1 MSPTLETVEVPLQV
15 DEDCVACAERLHD
28 GLAQHRGIAAVE
40 PAASGSSVL
49 VRYDPDL
56 CSLDCLERTAQELR
70 VELAGHFEHQV
81 LRVSGMDC
89 YDCAQTIERA
99 VGRLPGVTYASVNFP
114 AARMRV
120 EYRPA
125 TIDMERVAKSVSA
138 LGYQVSD
145 AATAQAAQVA
155 APLWKR
161 RDVTTSTAA
170 ALLALAFVLDLA
182 TSLRPLAL
190 ALYAATILIGGFGVA
205 RSGLAALRGTR
216 RPDINFLMTI
226 AVIGAAAIGAWLEA
240 GLVVVLFSV
249 GEALEGRAV
258 ERARR
263 ELAGLVSLAPETAR
277 VRRSQTREGE
287 ASVEEVEV
295 PIAELAVGDLAVIR
309 PGERIPSDGIVTEGA
324 SAVDQAPI
332 TGESTPVD
340 KETGDQVFAGTL
352 NTQGL
357 LIVEVRSAPGDTT
370 LDKIARLVTEA
381 QARKSPSERWV
392 DAFAKV
398 YTPIVIGVAIL
409 VATVPLGFGVSFAT
423 AFYAALALLI
433 LACPCALVIS
443 TPVSIVSALGRASA
457 AGVLVKGGAYLERI
471 AQVDTVAFDKT
482 GTLTTGKPQVVAI
495 EALDGT
501 EDRVLTVAAGLEQG
515 SEHPLAQAI
524 LAAARGGGLTLAPV
538 EDFQALT
545 GLGAQGRVAGEA
557 VRVGNPRLFGE
568 TLDVRT
574 RAAVDRLEEGGRTV
588 VVVEVEGS
596 PIGVLGLAD
605 EPRPEAGEAIAA
617 LSRLGIERTVLLTG
631 DNRATAEAIGRRLG
645 ITDVRAELL
654 PQDKAAAVTALGG
667 SVAMVGDGVND
678 APALAAADVG
688 IAMGSAGSDTAI
700 EVADVALMGDDPRKA
715 AGLVGLARWT
725 RSVVR
730 QNIAFSLGTK
740 LLALVVL
747 AGGALPLWAAVAT
760 DVGASLIVVANGLRL
775 LRRSP
780 RGRLRGLPL
789 LEAPPRRESAAS
801 KAFPIVLQPAA
812 GADGC
817 ADDCCPTEI
826 NGVGVRQK
834 T

>member
-1 MSPTLETVEVPLQV
+1 MPRTLETVEVPLHI
-15 DEDCVACAERLHD
+15 DEDCVACAGRLRD
-28 GLAQHRGIAAVE
+28 GLAQHRGIAAIE
-40 PAASGSSVL
+40 PGASGSSVL

-56 CSLDCLERTAQELR
+56 CSLDCLEETARELH
-70 VELAGHFEHQV
+70 VELVGRFEHRV
-81 LRVSGMDC
+81 LRVAGMDC

-99 VGRLPGVTYASVNFP
+99 VSRLPGVTYASVNFP

-125 TIDMERVAKSVSA
+125 AIDLERVTKSVSS

-145 AATAQAAQVA
+145 ADTAEAAPVA
-155 APLWKR
+155 PPLWKR
-161 RDVTTSTAA
+161 RDAGTAA
-170 ALLALAFVLDLA
+170 AGALLALAFALDLA
-182 TSLRPLAL
+182 TSLRPVAL
-190 ALYAATILIGGFGVA
+190 ALYAATIVIGGWQIA
-205 RSGLAALRGTR
+205 RSGLAALRATR
-216 RPDINFLMTI
+216 RPDINLLMTI

-263 ELAGLVSLAPETAR
+263 ELAGLVSLAPDTAR
-277 VRRSQTREGE
+277 VRRSTTREGE
-287 ASVEEVEV
+287 ASVEEVDV
-295 PIAELAVGDLAVIR
+295 PIAALAVGDLAVIR
-309 PGERIPSDGIVTEGA
+309 PGERIPSDGIVSEGV

-340 KETGDQVFAGTL
+340 KEPGDQVFAGTL

-357 LIVEVRSAPGDTT
+357 LVVEVRSAPGDTT

-392 DAFAKV
+392 DSFARV
-398 YTPIVIGVAIL
+398 YTPTVIGVALL

-423 AFYAALALLI
+423 ALYAALALLI

-457 AGVLVKGGAYLERI
+457 AGVLIKGGAHLERI

-482 GTLTTGKPQVVAI
+482 GTLTTGKPRVVAI

-501 EDRVLTVAAGLEQG
+501 DDRVLAVAASLEQG

-524 LAAARGGGLTLAPV
+524 LAAARERGLTLAPV
-538 EDFQALT
+538 ESFQALT
-545 GLGAQGRVAGEA
+545 GLGARGLVAGET
-557 VRVGNPRLFGE
+557 VRVGNPRLFADE
-568 TLDVRT
+568 LDGRVHAL
-574 RAAVDRLEEGGRTV
+574 AARVEEGGRTA
-588 VVVEVEGS
+588 VVVEVDGS

-617 LSRLGIERTVLLTG
+617 LSRLGIKRTILLTG
-631 DNRATAEAIGRRLG
+631 DNRATAEAIASRLG
-645 ITDVRAELL
+645 ITDVRFELL
-654 PQDKAAAVTALGG
+654 PEDKASAVTALGG

-678 APALAAADVG
+678 APALAAAAVG
-688 IAMGSAGSDTAI
+688 VAMGSAGSDTAI
-700 EVADVALMGDDPRKA
+700 EVADVALMGDDPRKT

-725 RSVVR
+725 RSIVR

-740 LLALVVL
+740 LIALAVL
-747 AGGALPLWAAVAT
+747 AAGALPLWAAVAT
-760 DVGASLIVVANGLRL
+760 DVGASLVVVANGLRL

-780 RGRLRGLPL
+780 RGRFRGLPL
-789 LEAPPRRESAAS
+789 LEAPPRRAPAVS
-801 KAFPIVLQPAA
+801 KALPVLRPPAT
-812 GADGC
+812 ADGC
-817 ADDCCPTEI
+817 HDECCSTESP
-826 NGVGVRQK
+826 RDEAPRR